1 MRRKDRS
8 AHGRTRP
15 EHHQRPLALAGG
27 LDQRQ
32 PIIFMCGCKLDLIY
46 APTVIT
52 ASSTLALAYRYID
65 SAGNAQTATT
75 GIAYA
80 GNEASLFA
88 SALIS

>member
-1 MRRKDRS
+1 MGAPDLSITNGLSPLPVGWTS
-8 AHGRTRP
+8 ASLSFSCATVD
-15 EHHQRPLALAGG
+15 GG
-27 LDQRQ
+27 A
-32 PIIFMCGCKLDLIY
+32 GCKLDLIY

-65 SAGNAQTATT
+65 SAGSAQTATT

>member
-1 MRRKDRS
+1 MS
-8 AHGRTRP
+8 
-15 EHHQRPLALAGG
+15 LS
-27 LDQRQ
+27 
-32 PIIFMCGCKLDLIY
+32 LDLIY

-75 GIAYA
+75 GVAHA